1 MKPVTRS
8 DAMESIILNKVSIGY
23 ASKHHRSVVVEDM
36 NASLLAG
43 ELTCLVGANGA
54 GKSTLLR
61 TLAGFQP
68 ILSGDCLLFNR
79 PIGDFSPRELAQKIA
94 VVLTSKPDV
103 SAMKVEELLGIA
115 RSPYTSFWGNLSPK
129 DKAVVEESLT
139 QVGIQKLRGR
149 LFHTLSDGEKQ
160 KVMIA
165 KALAQQTDII
175 LLDEPT
181 AFLDYPSKV
190 EVLQLL
196 RRLAND
202 LHKTIL
208 LSTHDLELALQLADK
223 IWLMEGEKEDK
234 KCQLAVGTPRQLA
247 DNGLLSRFIDR
258 DGIKLD
264 ATTLRINVVFP

>member
-1 MKPVTRS
+1 MEPV
-8 DAMESIILNKVSIGY
+8 ILNKVSIGY
-23 ASKHHRSVVVEDM
+23 ASKHHRRVVAEDM

-43 ELTCLVGANGA
+43 ELTCLLGANGA

-68 ILSGDCLLFNR
+68 VLEGDCLLSHR

-94 VVLTSKPDV
+94 VVLTGKPDV
-103 SAMKVEELLGIA
+103 SAMKVEEMLGIA
-115 RSPYTSFWGNLSPK
+115 RLPYTNFWGNLSPK
-129 DKAVVEESLT
+129 DKTAVEESLA
-139 QVGIQKLRGR
+139 QVGIHELRER
-149 LFHTLSDGEKQ
+149 WFHTLSDGEKQ

-190 EVLQLL
+190 EMMLTL
-196 RRLAND
+196 RSLAHD

-208 LSTHDLELALQLADK
+208 LSTHDLELSLQLADK
-223 IWLMEGEKEDK
+223 IWLMEEEEENK
-234 KCQLAVGTPRQLA
+234 KCQLVVGTPRQLA
-247 DNGLLSRFIDR
+247 DDGLLSRFIDR
-258 DGIKLD
+258 DGIKFD
-264 ATTLRINVVFP
+264 AATLRINVVPHKTENRL

>member
-1 MKPVTRS
+1 
-8 DAMESIILNKVSIGY
+8 MESVILNKASIGY
-23 ASKHHRSVVVEDM
+23 ASKHHKRVVAEDM

-68 ILSGDCLLFNR
+68 ILEGDCLLFHR

-94 VVLTSKPDV
+94 VVLTGKPDV

-115 RSPYTSFWGNLSPK
+115 RSPYTSFWGNLSSK
-129 DKAVVEESLT
+129 DKTVVEESLA
-139 QVGIQKLRGR
+139 QVGILELRER
-149 LFHTLSDGEKQ
+149 WFHTLSDGEKQ

-165 KALAQQTDII
+165 KAIAQQTDII

-190 EVLQLL
+190 EVLLML
-196 RRLAND
+196 RRLAHD

-223 IWLMEGEKEDK
+223 IWLMEEEEENK
-234 KCQLAVGTPRQLA
+234 KCLLIVGTPHQLA

-258 DGIKLD
+258 DEIKFD
-264 ATTLRINVVFP
+264 AATLRINVVPLRTESAQ